1 MSRTPTLTLFV
12 PELLRPPLADGPL
25 AAAPEPACPELAR
38 LLARG
43 RLTRGPEQAD
53 EAALAEVFGMVAGAS
68 LPFGELRRRGEEAP
82 ALAGEAAARGV
93 KDAAGRA
100 EAQAG
105 SAWLCADPVHLRLL
119 SDRMVVA
126 DRHSLRL
133 EPEESA
139 ALVETL
145 NRHLGAGEEAGSDAF
160 AARFVAAGDRWY
172 LRCSGSA
179 GLLAA
184 LARLETPPL
193 SAVAGRSLRHHLPT
207 IPELV
212 PLRRLLLE
220 AQMVL
225 AGDPINAVRAGRGEL
240 PVNALW
246 VWGGG
251 MLAASAAPPPFA
263 TVATGSALA
272 RGLAR
277 HCRTRVLPLPAE
289 AGEWLAM
296 LAAGRPGSARAEAVG
311 AAADANEQ
319 APALAVDRDAH
330 LVILE
335 SLVVSAL
342 LDDDAAWREALE
354 ALEKNWFAP
363 LAAALRSGRLAAIE
377 LVAPTRLGLLRWQF
391 SPSDRWRLWR
401 RARPLSELARTVG
414 GSGVRC

>member
-12 PELLRPPLADGPL
+12 PELLRPPLAEGPL

-43 RLTRGPEQAD
+43 RLTRGAEQAD

-82 ALAGEAAARGV
+82 ARGV

-100 EAQAG
+100 DAQAG

-184 LARLETPPL
+184 LAKLETPPL

-225 AGDPINAVRAGRGEL
+225 AADPVNAARAERGEL

-277 HCRTRVLPLPAE
+277 HCRTRVLPLPAK
-289 AGEWLAM
+289 AGEWLTM
-296 LAAGRPGSARAEAVG
+296 LAADPVG

-330 LVILE
+330 LVVLE

-354 ALEKNWFAP
+354 ALEKDWFAP
-363 LAAALRSGRLAAIE
+363 LAAALRGGRLAAIE

-391 SPSDRWRLWR
+391 SPTDRWRLWR
-401 RARPLSELARTVG
+401 RARPLSELARMLATTQA
-414 GSGVRC
+414 